1 VRRAA
6 VLGKPIRH
14 SLSPLLHRAA
24 YVALGLDWRYDA
36 VECDESALA
45 GVLSRLDDSWVGL
58 SLTMPLK
65 ETVLPLLD
73 EVTPEADALAAVNT
87 VLLHDGRRYGDN
99 TDIDGLV
106 AALREA
112 GGVATAGSS
121 GTAAV
126 LGGGAT
132 ARSALA
138 ALARLGW
145 GNVEVYA
152 RSRRGAGQLER
163 AAAYEEV
170 AVDMRPWERAVD
182 ALPAPVVVS
191 TVPAG
196 VADALVHQVP
206 PSPGALVDVVYG
218 PTQTPVARAWESA
231 GGLVADGR
239 TVLLHQAGRQ
249 VELMTGR
256 SAPLAAMLD
265 ALTTAG

>member
-14 SLSPLLHRAA
+14 SLSPLLHRTA
-24 YVALGLDWRYDA
+24 YAALGLDWRYDA

-45 GVLSRLDDSWVGL
+45 DVLAGLDDSWVGL

-65 ETVLPLLD
+65 EAVLPLLD
-73 EVTPEADALAAVNT
+73 EVAPEADVLSAVNT
-87 VLLHDGRRYGDN
+87 VLLREGRRYGLN
-99 TDIDGLV
+99 TDVDGLA

-112 GGVATAGSS
+112 GAVPPAGG
-121 GTAAV
+121 GTAVV
-126 LGGGAT
+126 LGAGAT
-132 ARSALA
+132 ARSAVA

-145 GNVEVYA
+145 VRVDVYA

-163 AAAYEEV
+163 AAAYGEM
-170 AVDMRPWERAVD
+170 AVDMRPWERAVA
-182 ALPAPVVVS
+182 ALAAPVVVC

-196 VADALVHQVP
+196 VADALVHQLP
-206 PSPGALVDVVYG
+206 LSPGALVDVVYG
-218 PTQTPVARAWESA
+218 PTETPVARAWKSS

-239 TVLLHQAGRQ
+239 TVLLHQAARQ

-256 SAPLAAMLD
+256 PAPLAAMRD